1 MLFTNGIEPIVHL
14 AINATNP
21 EDMVYIAVKGR
32 FVKWNEHQLWIN
44 KLGLKSQLS
53 HQKAK

>member
-1 MLFTNGIEPIVHL
+1 MLFANVIEQTVHL
-14 AINATNP
+14 TIIAINP
-21 EDMVYIAVKGR
+21 ENMSYTAVKER
-32 FVKWNEHQLWIN
+32 IAKWNAHQLWIN